1 LTGPRRKAGRLDL
14 LAGILFLVILVAMA
28 GPCQGKSD
36 PATWR
41 IRILYIGDGWGPSPV
56 PYYHSDPAFTV
67 TSVPTSEFHVGH
79 GAIDFDIE
87 TMRKFVRLYMPRNL
101 EHLLAEYDLIIL
113 SDANLKM
120 MDTKHVAWM
129 HKAVGHNGFGLVM
142 VGGLESFGAPRAEP
156 WTPLEDLLPV
166 NIIPGS
172 WVYRDFKVE
181 PAIDHPFT
189 RSLPWQTIPY
199 FHGTNMIRLKQA
211 ATLLLKSKQIGY
223 PPLSFWQYGKGR
235 SVAHS
240 SDWTPGGGTDVMRW
254 EYYPDYVANI
264 AYLAC
269 QEEIPQDAQ
278 LMHQLRTSF
287 WATRSRLTSVVD
299 TINFAERFGA
309 NTNKIERRL
318 AEVRE
323 MVRDAESL
331 YIRHQYDSARETI
344 RRIDQLII
352 KLQEQAIQI
361 KDRALFWIY
370 VVEWSVTTGTALLAG
385 LGLWALMVRRKLYRE
400 VETTRSAG

>member
-1 LTGPRRKAGRLDL
+1 
-14 LAGILFLVILVAMA
+14 
-28 GPCQGKSD
+28 
-36 PATWR
+36 
-41 IRILYIGDGWGPSPV
+41 
-56 PYYHSDPAFTV
+56 
-67 TSVPTSEFHVGH
+67 
-79 GAIDFDIE
+79 
-87 TMRKFVRLYMPRNL
+87 
-101 EHLLAEYDLIIL
+101 
-113 SDANLKM
+113 
-120 MDTKHVAWM
+120 
-129 HKAVGHNGFGLVM
+129 M
-142 VGGLESFGAPRAEP
+142 V
-156 WTPLEDLLPV
+156 
-166 NIIPGS
+166 
-172 WVYRDFKVE
+172 
-181 PAIDHPFT
+181 
-189 RSLPWQTIPY
+189 
-199 FHGTNMIRLKQA
+199 RLKQA
-211 ATLLLKSKQIGY
+211 ATLLLKSKHIGY

-287 WATRSRLTSVVD
+287 LATRSRLTSVVD

-323 MVRDAESL
+323 MVQDAESL
-331 YIRHQYDSARETI
+331 YVRHQYDSARETI

-400 VETTRSAG
+400 VETTRSAGCLAGLSREPLADRGDLVLHRPRLVRPIIHVEGRDYPVVPEFVERSVGRPDRLEYWVHALRLHNSTHGGQLVGESFNLGDRLDDLCDLFAEACRRLSNGHDV